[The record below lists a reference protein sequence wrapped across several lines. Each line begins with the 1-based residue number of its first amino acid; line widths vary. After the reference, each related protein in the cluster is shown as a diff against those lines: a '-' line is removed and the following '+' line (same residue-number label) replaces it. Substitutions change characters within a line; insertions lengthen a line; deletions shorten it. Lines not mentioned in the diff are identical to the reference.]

1 MLAQILIARRRLLV
15 LVGALLVTGFLATSL
30 ASYYVS
36 RASVRGSIIESGLP
50 LTSDNVY
57 SEIQKDLL
65 QPIFIASMMAHD
77 TFLRDW
83 VIDGE
88 NDMSRIARYLGEI
101 KDKYETVISFFVSEA
116 TRNYYYPDGL
126 LKKVDPASW
135 RDVWYFRV
143 RDMKAP
149 YEINVDSDLA
159 NGDALTIFINYRVL
173 NYEGAYIG
181 VTGVGLTVSAL
192 RERMDSYRRRFN
204 RNVYFVDPAGK
215 VMLAPGG
222 GTAARETILREPGLA
237 TVARSILDG
246 TGGSFE
252 YERDGQNVLLNTRF
266 IPELGWYLFVEQE
279 EGAAL
284 AGLRHTLAANLL
296 ICLVITV
303 IVVTATGYT
312 IRLFQ
317 VRIETMAA
325 SDKLTGLLNRHGFE
339 LVFDQAIKEA
349 KRTREPLSVILFD
362 IDRFKDI
369 NDRVGHLAGD
379 AVIRHVARAAL
390 AAVRESDALCRW
402 GGDEFLVLLK
412 GCNRDAGSRIAA
424 KIGERVHGSEA
435 EHGRRSIDVTVSLG
449 VAEYRPGEEVDQ
461 LLTRADGALAAA
473 KAGGRQRVVAA

>member
-1 MLAQILIARRRLLV
+1 MLAQILIARRRLLL
-15 LVGALLVTGFLATSL
+15 LVGALLVAGFLATSL

-83 VIDGE
+83 VLDGE
-88 NDMSRIARYLGEI
+88 GDMSRIARYLGEI
-101 KDKYETVISFFVSEA
+101 KDKYSTVASFFVSDA
-116 TRNYYYPDGL
+116 TRNYYYPDGV
-126 LKKVDPASW
+126 LKKVDPTSW

-143 RDMKAP
+143 RDMAAP
-149 YEINVDSDLA
+149 YEINVDPDLA

-173 NYEGAYIG
+173 NYDGAYIG

-192 RERMDSYRRRFN
+192 RARMDSYRNRFG
-204 RNVYFVDPAGK
+204 RSVYFVDSAGK
-215 VMLAPGG
+215 IMLAPGG
-222 GTAARETILREPGLA
+222 VAARETIMRDPGLA
-237 TVARSILDG
+237 AIARAILEGKGG
-246 TGGSFE
+246 TFE
-252 YERDGQNVLLNTRF
+252 YERDGQDVLLHTRF
-266 IPELGWYLFVEQE
+266 IPELGWHLFVEQE

-284 AGLRHTLAANLL
+284 AGLRHTLIANLL

-303 IVVTATGYT
+303 VVVTATGYT

-317 VRIETMAA
+317 ARIEMMAA

-339 LVFDQAIKEA
+339 VVFEQALKEA
-349 KRTREPLSVILFD
+349 RRTREPLSIILFD
-362 IDRFKDI
+362 IDRFKSI

-379 AVIRHVARAAL
+379 AVIRHVGRAART
-390 AAVRESDALCRW
+390 AVREADVLCRW

-412 GCNRDAGSRIAA
+412 NCSRDAASRTAA

-435 EHGRRSIDVTVSLG
+435 EHGGRSIDVTVSLG
-449 VAEYRPGEEVDQ
+449 VTEYRPGEEVDQ
-461 LLTRADGALAAA
+461 FLSRADAALSDA
-473 KAGGRQRVVAA
+473 KTSGRQRVVAA

>member
-36 RASVRGSIIESGLP
+36 RASVRGGIIESGLP

-65 QPIFIASMMAHD
+65 RPIFIASMMAHD

-88 NDMSRIARYLGEI
+88 GDMSRVARYLAEI
-101 KDKYETVISFFVSEA
+101 KDKYQTVASFFVSES

-126 LKKVDPASW
+126 LKKVDPTSW

-143 RDMKAP
+143 REMTTP
-149 YEINVDSDLA
+149 YEINVDPDLA
-159 NGDALTIFINYRVL
+159 NGDAMTIFINYRVV
-173 NYEGAYIG
+173 NYDGAYIG

-192 RERMDSYRRRFN
+192 RERMESYRRRFD
-204 RNVYFVDPAGK
+204 RTVYFVDAAGK
-215 VMLAPGG
+215 VMLSADAAATKQTIDKQPGL
-222 GTAARETILREPGLA
+222 GTLAATILG
-237 TVARSILDG
+237 G
-246 TGGSFE
+246 QGGSFE
-252 YERDGQNVLLNTRF
+252 YERDGQTILLNTRF
-266 IPELGWYLFVEQE
+266 IPELGWHLFVEQN

-284 AGLRHTLAANLL
+284 AGLRQTLVVNLL
-296 ICLVITV
+296 ICLIITV
-303 IVVTATGYT
+303 IVVSLTSYT

-317 VRIETMAA
+317 TRIEIMAA

-339 LVFDQAIKEA
+339 VVFEQAIKEA
-349 KRTREPLSVILFD
+349 KRTREPLSIILFD
-362 IDRFKDI
+362 IDRFKEI

-379 AVIRHVARAAL
+379 AVIRHVARAARS
-390 AAVRESDALCRW
+390 AVREADVVCRW

-412 GCNRDAGSRIAA
+412 NCRRDAASRIAS

-435 EHGRRSIDVTVSLG
+435 EHGGRSIDVTVSLG
-449 VAEYRPGEEVDQ
+449 VTEHRPGEDVDQ
-461 LLTRADGALAAA
+461 FLTRADSALASA

>member
-15 LVGALLVTGFLATSL
+15 LVGALLVSGFLATSL

-36 RASVRGSIIESGLP
+36 RTSVRGSIIESGLP

-65 QPIFIASMMAHD
+65 QPVFIASMMAHD

-88 NDMSRIARYLGEI
+88 HDMSRIARYLGEI
-101 KDKYETVISFFVSEA
+101 KDKYATVASFFVSEG
-116 TRNYYYPDGL
+116 TRTYYYPDGV
-126 LKKVDPASW
+126 LKKIDPTSW

-143 RDMKAP
+143 RELKTP
-149 YEINVDSDLA
+149 YEINVDPDLA
-159 NGDALTIFINYRVL
+159 NGDAMTIFINYRVL
-173 NYEGAYIG
+173 NYDGTYIG

-192 RERMDSYRRRFN
+192 RERMDSYRRRFG
-204 RNVYFVDPAGK
+204 RSVYFVDPAGK
-215 VMLAPGG
+215 IMLSPDGLAV
-222 GTAARETILREPGLA
+222 RDTIMRDPGLA
-237 TVARSILDG
+237 AIARTILEG
-246 TGGSFE
+246 KSGNFE
-252 YERDGQNVLLNTRF
+252 YERGAQDVLLNTRF
-266 IPELGWYLFVEQE
+266 IPELGWHLFVEQE

-284 AGLRHTLAANLL
+284 AGLRHTLIANLL

-303 IVVTATGYT
+303 IVMTATGYT

-317 VRIETMAA
+317 ARIEMMAA

-339 LVFDQAIKEA
+339 VIFEQALKESR
-349 KRTREPLSVILFD
+349 RTREALSVILFD

-369 NDRVGHLAGD
+369 NDRAGHLAGD
-379 AVIRHVARAAL
+379 AVIRHVARAAR
-390 AAVRESDALCRW
+390 AAVREADVLCRW

-412 GCNRDAGSRIAA
+412 GCTRDAAGRIAA

-435 EHGRRSIDVTVSLG
+435 EHGGRAIDVTVSLG
-449 VAEYRPGEEVDQ
+449 VAEYRPGEEADQ
-461 LLTRADGALAAA
+461 LLTRADGALGSA

>member
-65 QPIFIASMMAHD
+65 QPVFIASMMAND

-88 NDMSRIARYLGEI
+88 HDMSRIARYLGEI
-101 KDKYETVISFFVSEA
+101 KDKYETVASFFVSEA
-116 TRNYYYPDGL
+116 TRNYYYQDGV
-126 LKKVDPASW
+126 LKKVDPTSW

-143 RDMKAP
+143 REMKTP
-149 YEINVDSDLA
+149 YEINVDPDLA

-173 NYEGAYIG
+173 NYDGAYLG

-215 VMLAPGG
+215 VMLAADVPG
-222 GTAARETILREPGLA
+222 TRDTITREPGLA
-237 TVARSILDG
+237 AIAKEILQGKDG
-246 TGGSFE
+246 TFE

-266 IPELGWYLFVEQE
+266 IPELGWHLFVEQE

-284 AGLRHTLAANLL
+284 AGLRHTLMANLL
-296 ICLVITV
+296 ICLIITV
-303 IVVTATGYT
+303 IVVAATGYT

-317 VRIETMAA
+317 ARIETMAA

-339 LVFDQAIKEA
+339 AIFEQAIKEA
-349 KRTREPLSVILFD
+349 RRSGKPLSIILFD

-379 AVIRHVARAAL
+379 AVIRHVARAAR
-390 AAVRESDALCRW
+390 AALRETDVVCRW

-412 GCNRDAGSRIAA
+412 ECGREAASRLATR
-424 KIGERVHGSEA
+424 IGERVQGSEA
-435 EHGRRSIDVTVSLG
+435 EHSGRVIDVTVSLG
-449 VAEYRPGEEVDQ
+449 VAEYRSGEEVDQ
-461 LLTRADGALAAA
+461 LLTRADGALGAA